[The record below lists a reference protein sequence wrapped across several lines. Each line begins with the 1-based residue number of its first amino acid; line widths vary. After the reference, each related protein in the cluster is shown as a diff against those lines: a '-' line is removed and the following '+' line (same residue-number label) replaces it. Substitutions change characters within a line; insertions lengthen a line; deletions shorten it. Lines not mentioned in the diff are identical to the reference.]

1 MKTIMMLLCLANAI
15 FNVSGEINLLTDEAN
30 SEISFS
36 RSEWDG
42 LMKGTRF
49 CGDALYSKKRIP
61 IYIEIA
67 DQRNGKCN
75 RGIGLGCSIMERKEV
90 SNAAIE
96 ETHHFQRMAMA
107 EIVNDSSGIVTLKF
121 ISKINWLSLAM
132 NR

>member
-1 MKTIMMLLCLANAI
+1 MKTIMMLLCLANMM
-15 FNVSGEINLLTDEAN
+15 FNFFGERNLLTDEAN

-49 CGDALYSKKRIP
+49 CSNAVSLKKRIP
-61 IYIEIA
+61 VYIEIA

-75 RGIGLGCSIMERKEV
+75 RGIGLGCSIMTRNK
-90 SNAAIE
+90 NANSDYLI
-96 ETHHFQRMAMA
+96 TDHHQRMAMA
-107 EIVNDSSGIVTLKF
+107 EIVNDSTGIVTLKF